1 MADIRDKNLPA
12 KCRICVLKLMW
23 GDAKMKLPK
32 ERSLHMKKAKTVTYR
47 ATLEGLT
54 IQDIIEIL
62 ALRGE
67 ELPEEV
73 LKAIS

>member
-1 MADIRDKNLPA
+1 
-12 KCRICVLKLMW
+12 
-23 GDAKMKLPK
+23 
-32 ERSLHMKKAKTVTYR
+32 MKKAKTVTYR

-67 ELPEEV
+67 ELPEEIMN
-73 LKAIS
+73 LIF

>member
-1 MADIRDKNLPA
+1 
-12 KCRICVLKLMW
+12 MW

-73 LKAIS
+73 LKKIS

>member
-1 MADIRDKNLPA
+1 
-12 KCRICVLKLMW
+12 
-23 GDAKMKLPK
+23 
-32 ERSLHMKKAKTVTYR
+32 MKKAKTVTYR

-67 ELPEEV
+67 ELSEEV
-73 LKAIS
+73 LRKIS

>member
-1 MADIRDKNLPA
+1 
-12 KCRICVLKLMW
+12 
-23 GDAKMKLPK
+23 
-32 ERSLHMKKAKTVTYR
+32 MKKAKTVTYR

>member
-1 MADIRDKNLPA
+1 
-12 KCRICVLKLMW
+12 
-23 GDAKMKLPK
+23 
-32 ERSLHMKKAKTVTYR
+32 MKKAKTVIYK

>member
-1 MADIRDKNLPA
+1 
-12 KCRICVLKLMW
+12 
-23 GDAKMKLPK
+23 
-32 ERSLHMKKAKTVTYR
+32 MKKAKTVTYR

-73 LKAIS
+73 LKKIS